1 MEYSSIVLGG
11 GCFWCVEAI
20 FAGINGVIEVSPGYT
35 GGQTNNAT
43 YKQVCT
49 GATGHAEVVKIKYN
63 PALID
68 IIDLFGV
75 FFATHNPT
83 TINRQ
88 GNDIGSQYRSV
99 IFYNSELQKQQA
111 DLALRA
117 ASESGDF
124 SGQIITEVVKL
135 IDFYPAEDI
144 HEKYYSNNSDEGY
157 CRVVIRPKLDKFRK
171 EFNHL
176 LRSL

>member
-20 FAGINGVIEVSPGYT
+20 FSSIQGVIEVSPGYS
-35 GGQTNNAT
+35 GGKTDKAT

-49 GATGHAEVVKIKYN
+49 GTTGHAEVVKIVFN
-63 PALID
+63 PVLID
-68 IIDLFGV
+68 IVELFSV
-75 FFATHNPT
+75 FFSTHDPT

-88 GNDIGSQYRSV
+88 GGDIGTQYKSV
-99 IFYNSELQKQQA
+99 IFYNSEYQKQKA
-111 DLALRA
+111 ELSLLA
-117 ASESGDF
+117 ASQSGEF
-124 SGQIITEVVKL
+124 SGEIVTEVTELVE
-135 IDFYPAEDI
+135 FFPAEGF
-144 HEKYYSNNSDEGY
+144 HKNYYSKNREEGY
-157 CRVVIRPKLDKFRK
+157 CRVVIRPKLTKFRK